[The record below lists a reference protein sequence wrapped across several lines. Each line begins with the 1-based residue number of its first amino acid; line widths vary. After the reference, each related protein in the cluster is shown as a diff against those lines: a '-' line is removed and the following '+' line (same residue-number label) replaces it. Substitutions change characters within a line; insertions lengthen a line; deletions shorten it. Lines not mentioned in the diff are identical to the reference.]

1 LGGIKEM
8 KKLKRLL
15 SLILIM
21 SLILVGASNYIIEST
36 NDRYDIKENLPVQV
50 AADVGNYLPFD
61 EIPKDLI
68 NAVVAVEDQRF
79 FSHIGFDIFGL
90 GRALL
95 VNIKK
100 GSIEQGGS
108 TISQQLT
115 KNLFLPQEQT
125 LERKVKEFFLTIEL
139 ERKYSK
145 EEIIEMYLNYS
156 YFGAG
161 AYGIAEAS
169 QRFFNKDVRDLSLE
183 ECAMLAGVIKGP
195 SIYNPIEHE
204 DKAIERQRIVLR
216 LMKDEGYISEEQVDF

>member
-1 LGGIKEM
+1 M

-21 SLILVGASNYIIEST
+21 SLVLIGGSNYVIEST
-36 NDRYDIKENLPVQV
+36 NDRYDIKENLTAQV
-50 AADVGNYLPFD
+50 AADVGNYVPYD

-79 FSHIGFDIFGL
+79 FSHLGFDIFGL

-95 VNIKK
+95 TNIKK

-108 TISQQLT
+108 TISQQLA
-115 KNLFLPQEQT
+115 KNLFLSHKQT
-125 LERKVKEFFLTIEL
+125 LERKAKELFLTIEL
-139 ERKYSK
+139 ERNYSK

-169 QRFFNKDVRDLSLE
+169 QKFFNKDVRDLSLE

-195 SIYNPIEHE
+195 SIYNPVEHPA
-204 DKAIERQRIVLR
+204 KAIKRQEIVLR
-216 LMKDEGYISEEQVDF
+216 LKKEEGYITEEQVDF